1 MSKGHLEF
9 VEIPLERDFQVGNK
23 EGDGERKDTVMAK
36 ALV

>member
-9 VEIPLERDFQVGNK
+9 VEISLVIDFQVGKK
-23 EGDGERKDTVMAK
+23 EGEGAKKDTVMAK